1 MNTAGTATVLE
12 IPIQCDEDV
21 IVARQKVRLLA
32 EGIGFSSLDE
42 TRLVTAVSELARNIV
57 VHAAGGTV
65 KASTVEGGRSGVKV
79 VFEDHGP
86 GIPDIDRAMEEG
98 FSTVGSLGLGLQ
110 GAKRLVDEF
119 RIESTPGNGTTI
131 EVVKWL

>member
-1 MNTAGTATVLE
+1 MSSAGTEKVLE
-12 IPIQCDEDV
+12 IVIECDEDV
-21 IVARQKVRLLA
+21 IVARQKIRLLA
-32 EGIGFSSLDE
+32 KEMGFSTLDE

-57 VHAAGGTV
+57 VHAVEGTV
-65 KASTVEGGRSGVKV
+65 NASTVDGGRSGVKV

-86 GIPDIDRAMEEG
+86 GIPDVERAMEEG

-131 EVVKWL
+131 EIIKWA